1 MYACDAARIQC
12 PRIRTSRFS
21 DLKKRNVTLYVFFE
35 IITSKSRKK
44 SLAKVLSSIFRNEFT
59 YTSLSDRYNSVPSS
73 PSVIHSEPL
82 PNTLF
87 ICPVSSRSGCSG
99 CSGSEQIRSHDFLR
113 YINLYVYVCMYMY
126 GANYKR
132 DHRCPLKLYVRFLTF

>member
-1 MYACDAARIQC
+1 MRGRVGIDRSACVRC
-12 PRIRTSRFS
+12 GPNSVSENTYFTFFS

-59 YTSLSDRYNSVPSS
+59 YTSLSDRCNSVPSS

-87 ICPVSSRSGCSG
+87 ICTVSSRSGCSG
-99 CSGSEQIRSHDFLR
+99 CSESEQIRSHDFLR
-113 YINLYVYVCMYMY
+113 YINLYVCMYV
-126 GANYKR
+126 
-132 DHRCPLKLYVRFLTF
+132 YV